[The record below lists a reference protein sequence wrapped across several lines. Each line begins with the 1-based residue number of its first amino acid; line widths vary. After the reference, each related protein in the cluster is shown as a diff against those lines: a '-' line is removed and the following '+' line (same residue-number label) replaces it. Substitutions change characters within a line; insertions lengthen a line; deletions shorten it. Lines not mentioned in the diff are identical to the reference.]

1 MEVDYTYLTEDQ
13 RELFN
18 YDNSCGLGFSEEDK
32 MIDDSQIESDM
43 DNIEFIAY
51 DLNKK
56 SLIKK
61 LKR

>member
-18 YDNSCGLGFSEEDK
+18 YNGSHSLGFSEEDK
-32 MIDDSQIESDM
+32 MIDDSQIESNM

-61 LKR
+61 SKK